1 MIQVQTIRG
10 SGALQMRSLFRFW
23 TDERGELAP
32 ASYLLMVPMAMAF
45 MFFTIDLGIRKGVQ
59 LGVEYAAFC
68 AARAAAVNFHATP
81 TSSCDGVA
89 AQAAATRAAAACMA
103 AFVSKKGTPN
113 PTVAGSITPLVDR
126 AQQQL
131 TVTLSGGCSSTGNST
146 STAVTATVQYKQLL
160 RVPMSPLSSS
170 TTGTLVT
177 ASAQYKVY

>member
-1 MIQVQTIRG
+1 MTQVRTIRKVR
-10 SGALQMRSLFRFW
+10 ALHMRSLIRFW
-23 TDERGELAP
+23 TDERGEMAP
-32 ASYLLMVPMAMAF
+32 ASYLITVPIAMAF
-45 MFFTIDLGIRKGVQ
+45 IFFTIDLGIRKGVQ

-103 AFVSKKGTPN
+103 AFVSKKGTPD

-126 AQQQL
+126 AQQQV
-131 TVTLSGGCSSTGNST
+131 TVTLSGGCTGNST
-146 STAVTATVQYKQLL
+146 SSTVTATVQYQQLL